1 MDKEQSGVD
10 RRKQTNTMV
19 SKLIE
24 ERNHLWQL
32 YCGVAGLEPFTP
44 DKPIENR
51 IQDFCQS
58 MVDYLALSHF
68 GIYQRIASGQERR
81 QKVVRIAET
90 LYPAISRAT
99 EAAVEFNDKYEHMTG
114 DKEQL
119 AHLSDDLS
127 QLGEQ
132 MALRNDLEDHLLE
145 IMTAA

>member
-1 MDKEQSGVD
+1 MNKGQSGTD
-10 RRKQTNTMV
+10 RREQTGNMV
-19 SKLIE
+19 KKLIE

-32 YCGVAGLEPFTP
+32 YCGVAGLEPFTA

-90 LYPAISRAT
+90 LYPAISKAT
-99 EAAVEFNDKYEHMTG
+99 EVAVEFNDKYEHMKG
-114 DKEQL
+114 EELLD
-119 AHLSDDLS
+119 HLSEDLS